1 MYTSPDQA
9 VGDPLARRGILTVLF
24 IGVFMA
30 ALDTAVVAPAVP
42 ALKAAFAVD
51 NRQIGMI
58 TIVFSLFTLA
68 STTLMASLGDR
79 HGRRPVYLL
88 CVLGFAL
95 GSLLIAMAPNF
106 WVLLI
111 GRAVQG
117 FSAGGV
123 TPIAS
128 AMVGDAFPPEE
139 RGKVLG
145 LIGATFGMAFLLGPL
160 VASFILLVLSW
171 QWIFLINLPVAA
183 LVIWMGWRHLPTRQA
198 DGPQAP
204 LDWSGILLVAAVLTC
219 LVLGINRVLDDV
231 LGRTLW
237 PFLLTAAAVGL
248 GALIAVERRAVR
260 PVVPLELFARR
271 QLALTYTLCVG
282 AGFGMGSVIY
292 IASVAVAGLG
302 ASPEQAGLLL
312 IPLVLASSAGS
323 VLFGRWLNALGSRR
337 VLLVGFGTLS
347 AGSALLGLTGMG
359 PGWWA
364 FLPASLL
371 IGLGVGIVV
380 GGTLRTIVLNEVDQ
394 EQRGAAQGL
403 VNVGISIGNLL
414 VVATLGAIADAL
426 GGGMP
431 GLGMA
436 YLVAAVIMAAM
447 TLLSVGLKAHGEEQ
461 TIPPPTSLPAEQL

>member
-1 MYTSPDQA
+1 ML
-9 VGDPLARRGILTVLF
+9 DPQARRGVLTVLF

-30 ALDTAVVAPAVP
+30 ALDTAVIAPAVP

-79 HGRRPVYLL
+79 YGRRPIYLL

-95 GSLLIAMAPNF
+95 GSLLIAAAPTF
-106 WVLLI
+106 AMLLI
-111 GRAVQG
+111 GRAIQG
-117 FSAGGV
+117 FSAGGI
-123 TPIAS
+123 TPLAS

-139 RGKVLG
+139 RGKALG

-160 VASFILLVLSW
+160 VASAILVVLSW

-183 LVIWMGWRHLPTRQA
+183 LVIWMAWRRLPTKQA
-198 DGPQAP
+198 AGPAVP
-204 LDWSGILLVAAVLTC
+204 LDWGGILLVAAVLSC
-219 LVLGINRVLDDV
+219 LVLGINRVLDDA
-231 LGRTLW
+231 LGYTLW
-237 PFLLTAAAVGL
+237 PLFLAASAIGL
-248 GALIAVERRAVR
+248 VALVAVERRAVR
-260 PVVPLELFARR
+260 PVVPLAFFARR

-282 AGFGMGSVIY
+282 AGFGMGSVIF

-302 ASPEQAGLLL
+302 VPPDQAGLLL
-312 IPLVLASSAGS
+312 IPLVLASSAAS
-323 VLFGRWLNALGSRR
+323 VLFGRWLNTLGSRR
-337 VLLVGFGTLS
+337 VLLIGFGILS
-347 AGSALLGLTGMG
+347 GGSALLSATGRG
-359 PGWWA
+359 AGVWA
-364 FLPASLL
+364 FLPASIL

-380 GGTLRTIVLNEVDQ
+380 GGTLRTIVLNEVEE

-414 VVATLGAIADAL
+414 VVALLGAIADAW

-431 GLGMA
+431 GLQVA
-436 YLVAAVIMAAM
+436 YLFAALIMAVM
-447 TLLSVGLKAHGEEQ
+447 TLLSLGLKARHEEQ
-461 TIPPPTSLPAEQL
+461 TPPLASEVTTV